1 MMSMYFDEG
10 RISSLLTDP
19 RPPDGHEAAYLL
31 EKARQA
37 KGLDIAEAGRLLAVE
52 SDQEMAALL
61 NAAGEVKRGIYGNRI
76 VLFAPLYVS
85 NECINNCL
93 YCGFRKD
100 SLGLERRSLSREEVL
115 GEAGVLA
122 GQGHKRLLLVCGE
135 GQGPGGVEKLCELV
149 RDIYGTHDIR
159 RININVAPLQEAGF
173 AELKTAGIG
182 TYQLFQETYHRPS
195 YSYYHP
201 AGPKADYGWRI
212 SAFDR
217 AMRAGI
223 DDVGLGVLFGL
234 YDYRYEVLALLQHA
248 AYLEKEFGAGPHT
261 VSVPR
266 IQPAPGAVARD
277 YRWQLSDRDFK
288 KVIAILRLALPY
300 TGIILST
307 REPVHLRNE
316 LLHIGVSQMSAGS
329 CTAPGGY
336 LASTDDA
343 AQFAVADHRSLD
355 EVVRSICEAGYL
367 PSFCT
372 ACYRRER
379 TGERFM
385 ALAKSGDIKEICQ
398 PNALL
403 TFKENLL
410 DFASIATR
418 QLGEQLIDKALQQMD
433 ARARSAV
440 TEKLTMINRGARDL
454 HF

>member
-10 RISSLLTDP
+10 MISSLLTDP
-19 RPPDGHEAAYLL
+19 RPPDEHEAAYLL
-31 EKARQA
+31 EKAKQA
-37 KGLDIAEAGRLLAVE
+37 KGLDVAEAGRLLAVE

-100 SLGLERRSLSREEVL
+100 NLGLERRSLSREEVL

-135 GQGPGGVEKLCELV
+135 GPGGVEKLCELV

-159 RININVAPLQEAGF
+159 RINVNVAPLQEAGF

-182 TYQLFQETYHRPS
+182 TYQLFQETYHRSS

-440 TEKLTMINRGARDL
+440 TEKLAMINRGARDL
-454 HF
+454 YF

>member
-10 RISSLLTDP
+10 MISSLLTDP
-19 RPPDGHEAAYLL
+19 RPPDEHEAAYLL
-31 EKARQA
+31 EKAKQA
-37 KGLDIAEAGRLLAVE
+37 KGLDVAEAGRLLAVE

-100 SLGLERRSLSREEVL
+100 NLGLERRSLSREEVL

-135 GQGPGGVEKLCELV
+135 GPGGVEKLCELV

-159 RININVAPLQEAGF
+159 RINVNVAPLQEAGF

-182 TYQLFQETYHRPS
+182 TYQLFQETYHRSS

-440 TEKLTMINRGARDL
+440 TEKLAMINRGARDL